1 MDELSNL
8 QNQVNTFLTLP
19 IRKPPPSGGAA
30 LAPNLAVPES
40 AVAPPSQ
47 RFSPFDPTQLERATA
62 LLDRFMA
69 LADSM
74 PGKAG
79 LDAVYA
85 EANKTAATESPEL
98 VRYALMLF

>member
-19 IRKPPPSGGAA
+19 IRKPPPGARAA
-30 LAPNLAVPES
+30 LAPNLAVAES
-40 AVAPPSQ
+40 AAAPPSQ
-47 RFSPFDPTQLERATA
+47 RFSPFDDAQMERATE
-62 LLDRFMA
+62 LLHRFMA

-79 LDAVYA
+79 LDAVF
-85 EANKTAATESPEL
+85 EAANTATATEDPEL
-98 VRYALMLF
+98 L